1 MKGKGTKAAA
11 VFAALALTGLPVCAQ
26 DEERSLVDL
35 FYTYTQD
42 NVVVSY
48 EEGNYLE
55 PSGDLEYRLYDG
67 FLTLSQT
74 DLNWDGAEELLA
86 VRLKPQTGES
96 GQQENALV
104 AEVYQRQENTL
115 RRKAQYTLAEGFLDR
130 TGADIDVFA
139 LNGQD
144 GQILVCEC
152 KDTETLLSDGVE
164 WTLRAVGFDGTDFY
178 EVKKLTLTGSFF
190 EDEYMDK
197 VYAAA
202 NDLGLWPSDPV
213 WTPLADQTEVGILCS
228 IDRQIT
234 DYDGAAALLNGGSA
248 ESVQYGTTSFTNY
261 VNSARENKLSKAFS
275 AVPGADGQ
283 AAQNQAGAA
292 EGGQP
297 NAANGDSQP
306 NAANGDS
313 QSNAANGDSQPNAAN
328 GDSQSN
334 AANVDSRP
342 NAAQGDSQTGAAQGS
357 GQQAGAYHYAQDY
370 VIPDSGSRY
379 LTEEDLAGLTEEEIF
394 LARNEIYARH
404 GYIFNDAALS
414 DYFNSKSWYQPTIS
428 GEEFTEEYAAQV
440 FNDCEI
446 ANISAM
452 VQYEEEHGLNIVD

>member
-1 MKGKGTKAAA
+1 MRGKGTKAAA
-11 VFAALALTGLPVCAQ
+11 VFAALALTGLPVFAQ
-26 DEERSLVDL
+26 EDERSLVDL

-48 EEGNYLE
+48 EEENCLE
-55 PSGDLEYRLYDG
+55 PSGELEYRLYSG

-74 DLNWDGAEELLA
+74 DLNWDGSEELLA
-86 VRLKPQTGES
+86 VRLKPQAGES

-104 AEVYQRQENTL
+104 AEVYRRQDNTL
-115 RRKAQYTLAEGFLDR
+115 QRIAQYTLAEGFLDR

-152 KDTETLLSDGVE
+152 KDTEELLSDGVE

-178 EVKKLTLTGSFF
+178 EIKKLTLTGSFF

-228 IDRQIT
+228 IDRQII
-234 DYDGAAALLNGGSA
+234 DYDGAAALLNGGST
-248 ESVQYGTTSFTNY
+248 ESVQYGKTSFTNY
-261 VNSARENKLSKAFS
+261 VNSARENKLPKAFS

-283 AAQNQAGAA
+283 AAQNQAGASESSQA
-292 EGGQP
+292 G
-297 NAANGDSQP
+297 AANGDSQP
-306 NAANGDS
+306 SAAQGDS
-313 QSNAANGDSQPNAAN
+313 QPSAAQGDSRPNAAN
-328 GDSQSN
+328 G
-334 AANVDSRP
+334 DSRP
-342 NAAQGDSQTGAAQGS
+342 NAAQGDSQPNATQGDSQAGAAQGS
-357 GQQAGAYHYAQDY
+357 GQQADAYHYAQDY
-370 VIPDSGSRY
+370 VIPDSSSRY

-414 DYFNSKSWYQPTIS
+414 DYFNSKSWYQPTVS

-446 ANISAM
+446 ANISTM
-452 VQYEEEHGLNIVD
+452 VLYEEAHGMNNID